1 MSSSKKLEE
10 QMVSFLQSN
19 DQSDDD
25 HALQIQNYHQED
37 INIVDEHNTICLE
50 SKKLWHI
57 VGPAII
63 SRVTNYGMLIATQ
76 AFAGHIG
83 DLELAAF
90 AIGVDVIVGFD
101 SGLLILLLIISFSI

>member
-1 MSSSKKLEE
+1 MSSSNKLED
-10 QMVSFLQSN
+10 QTVPFLQSK

-25 HALQIQNYHQED
+25 HALQSHNYYQEN
-37 INIVDEHNTICLE
+37 INNVDEHNTICLE

-63 SRVTNYGMLIATQ
+63 SRVTNYGMLIVTQ
-76 AFAGHIG
+76 AFAGHLG

-90 AIGVDVIVGFD
+90 AIGVNVIVGFD
-101 SGLLILLLIISFSI
+101 HGLLVLLFITI